1 MDLTGYTFE
10 QLIEL
15 KNTIE
20 GMIYSYTD
28 GYEYICKVRSY
39 GRNWV
44 ERPKNSYE
52 VQNLSYRYFGDDG
65 IVDVYT
71 TNPNL
76 KIEIYG
82 NVFYIESVED
92 YNKWKNYHDTEIIL
106 KDIEES
112 LIEYEKIQ
120 KMMTENSTSQI
131 KDLISNSVKNE
142 LKNIITEANDFE
154 EDELDSEKDNKGT
167 DDINPDADDEL
178 KSDSEPEGGEDV
190 DSENK
195 PFNQRPYFKPYWSR
209 DELNEKRVEF
219 ENLDKDFIE
228 PKLI

>member
-28 GYEYICKVRSY
+28 GYEYICKV
-39 GRNWV
+39 
-44 ERPKNSYE
+44 
-52 VQNLSYRYFGDDG
+52 QN
-65 IVDVYT
+65 
-71 TNPNL
+71 
-76 KIEIYG
+76 YG
-82 NVFYIESVED
+82 NTYHINSVED
-92 YNKWKNYHDTEIIL
+92 YNNWKNYHDTEIIL
-106 KDIEES
+106 KAIEES
-112 LIEYEKIQ
+112 LIEW
-120 KMMTENSTSQI
+120 EN
-131 KDLISNSVKNE
+131 
-142 LKNIITEANDFE
+142 
-154 EDELDSEKDNKGT
+154 
-167 DDINPDADDEL
+167 
-178 KSDSEPEGGEDV
+178 
-190 DSENK
+190 SENK

>member
-1 MDLTGYTFE
+1 MNLSEYTIE
-10 QLIEL
+10 QLVEL
-15 KNTIE
+15 KNEIKNR
-20 GMIYSYTD
+20 IYGYKD
-28 GYEYICKVRSY
+28 GYFYICNVRSY
-39 GRNWV
+39 GRNWK
-44 ERPKNSYE
+44 ENINNKYTLQE
-52 VQNLSYRYFGDDG
+52 LCYRYNGDDG

-112 LIEYEKIQ
+112 LIEW
-120 KMMTENSTSQI
+120 EN
-131 KDLISNSVKNE
+131 
-142 LKNIITEANDFE
+142 
-154 EDELDSEKDNKGT
+154 
-167 DDINPDADDEL
+167 
-178 KSDSEPEGGEDV
+178 
-190 DSENK
+190 SENK

>member
-15 KNTIE
+15 KNTLE

-28 GYEYICKVRSY
+28 GYVYICQVCSY

-112 LIEYEKIQ
+112 LIEW
-120 KMMTENSTSQI
+120 EN
-131 KDLISNSVKNE
+131 
-142 LKNIITEANDFE
+142 
-154 EDELDSEKDNKGT
+154 
-167 DDINPDADDEL
+167 
-178 KSDSEPEGGEDV
+178 
-190 DSENK
+190 SENK

>member
-1 MDLTGYTFE
+1 L
-10 QLIEL
+10 
-15 KNTIE
+15 
-20 GMIYSYTD
+20 
-28 GYEYICKVRSY
+28 C
-39 GRNWV
+39 
-44 ERPKNSYE
+44 
-52 VQNLSYRYFGDDG
+52 YRYNGDDG

-112 LIEYEKIQ
+112 LIEW
-120 KMMTENSTSQI
+120 EN
-131 KDLISNSVKNE
+131 
-142 LKNIITEANDFE
+142 
-154 EDELDSEKDNKGT
+154 
-167 DDINPDADDEL
+167 
-178 KSDSEPEGGEDV
+178 
-190 DSENK
+190 SENK